1 MAQMMYIT
9 LHHIPASDMC
19 VSLYLYYLDMGVGI
33 L

>member
-1 MAQMMYIT
+1 MYIT

-19 VSLYLYYLDMGVGI
+19 VLLYLYYLDMGVGI